1 MTYISLSVTDVAIG
15 SFLIVANGLLSLA
28 LGLRIERTLFIATVR
43 MVVQLTLVG
52 FVLTTVFESSSPLWT
67 GVIAV
72 IMITFAGYEVSARQ
86 DRKLSRAWSY
96 GLGAT
101 AMTFSSA
108 LVTLV
113 ALTTQIGPDPWYDPQ
128 YAIPLLGMIL
138 GNSMTGIALSLN
150 TLTTS
155 VARDRV
161 AIEAQLC
168 LGASRWQACG
178 PASRSAIRTGM
189 MPMINAMA
197 AAGLV
202 SLPGMMTGQI
212 LAGVP
217 PTEAVRYQ
225 ILIMF
230 LIVGATGLGVLIT
243 VFGGLGYLTDSR
255 HRLRGDRLTEFRVRR

>member
-1 MTYISLSVTDVAIG
+1 MTYISLSVSDLAIG
-15 SFLIVANGLLSLA
+15 AILIVANGLLSIA
-28 LGLRIERTLFIATVR
+28 LGLRLERTLAITTLR

-52 FVLTTVFESSSPLWT
+52 YILTTIFALASPLWT
-67 GVIAV
+67 GAIALV
-72 IMITFAGYEVSARQ
+72 MIGFAGYEVSARQ
-86 DRKLSRAWSY
+86 DRRLKGLWSY

-101 AMTFSSA
+101 AMTFSSV
-108 LVTLV
+108 LVTIM
-113 ALTTQIGPDPWYDPQ
+113 ALTTQIRPEPWFDPQ

-138 GNSMTGIALSLN
+138 GNSMTGVALALN
-150 TLTTS
+150 TLTS
-155 VARDRV
+155 GVARERV

-168 LGASRWQACG
+168 LGATRWQASG
-178 PASRSAIRTGM
+178 PVARSSIRNGM

-230 LIVGATGLGVLIT
+230 LIVGATGLGVLMT
-243 VFGGLGYLTDSR
+243 VYGGLAYLTDSR
-255 HRLRGDRLTEFRVRR
+255 HRLRLDRLRQARQN

>member
-1 MTYISLSVTDVAIG
+1 MTYISLSVADLAVG
-15 SFLIVANGLLSLA
+15 SLLIVANGALSLM
-28 LGLRIERTLFIATVR
+28 LGLKIERTLLVATLR
-43 MVVQLTLVG
+43 MIVQLTLVG
-52 FVLTTVFESSSPLWT
+52 YILTVVFDLSSPVWT
-67 GVIAV
+67 GLIAV
-72 IMITFAGYEVSARQ
+72 VMIVFAGYEVAARQ
-86 DRKLSRAWSY
+86 DRRLTGFWSY
-96 GLGAT
+96 GLGAA
-101 AMTFSSA
+101 AMSFSSA
-108 LVTLV
+108 LVTVL

-138 GNSMTGIALSLN
+138 GNSMTGIALSLS
-150 TLTTS
+150 TLTTG
-155 VARDRV
+155 VARDRA

-168 LGASRWQACG
+168 LGATRWVACG
-178 PASRSAIRTGM
+178 PLARSAIRTGL

-197 AAGLV
+197 AAGVV

-243 VFGGLGYLTDSR
+243 VFGGLFYLTDAR
-255 HRLRGDRLTEFRVRR
+255 HRLRLDRLRQARLR

>member
-1 MTYISLSVTDVAIG
+1 MTYISLSIYDVAIG
-15 SFLIVANGLLSLA
+15 SILIVANGVLSLA
-28 LGLRIERTLFIATVR
+28 LGLRFERTLLIATIR

-52 FVLTTVFESSSPLWT
+52 FVLTTVFESASPFWT
-67 GVIAV
+67 GVIAFV
-72 IMITFAGYEVSARQ
+72 MIAFAGYEVSARQ
-86 DRKLSRAWSY
+86 DRKLSGVWSY

-108 LVTLV
+108 LVTVL

-178 PASRSAIRTGM
+178 PALRSAIRTGM
-189 MPMINAMA
+189 MPMVNAMA

-243 VFGGLGYLTDSR
+243 TLGGLSYLTDTR
-255 HRLRGDRLTEFRVRR
+255 DRLRIDRLHQSQVR

>member
-1 MTYISLSVTDVAIG
+1 MTYISLSITDVAIG
-15 SFLIVANGLLSLA
+15 ALLIVANGLLSLM
-28 LGLRIERTLFIATVR
+28 LGLRFERTLFIASVR

-52 FVLTTVFESSSPLWT
+52 FILTTVFESSSPFWT
-67 GVIAV
+67 GMIALV
-72 IMITFAGYEVSARQ
+72 MIAFAGYEVSARQ
-86 DRKLSRAWSY
+86 ERRLVGLWSY

-101 AMTFSSA
+101 AMTFSST
-108 LVTLV
+108 LVTVL

-138 GNSMTGIALSLN
+138 GNSMTGIALGLN
-150 TLTTS
+150 TLTTA

-178 PASRSAIRTGM
+178 PVTRSAIRTGM

-225 ILIMF
+225 ILVMF
-230 LIVGATGLGVLIT
+230 LIVGATGLGVLIA
-243 VFGGLGYLTDSR
+243 VFGGLSYLTDAR
-255 HRLRGDRLTEFRVRR
+255 HRLRIDRLTQVRLR

>member
-1 MTYISLSVTDVAIG
+1 VTYISLSTADLALA
-15 SFLIVANGLLSLA
+15 SLLIVANGILSLL
-28 LGLRIERTLFIATVR
+28 LGLKLERTLAISMAR

-52 FVLTTVFESSSPLWT
+52 FILNLIFDLASPLWT
-67 GVIAV
+67 GLIALV
-72 IMITFAGYEVSARQ
+72 MVLFAGVEVVARQ
-86 DRKLSRAWSY
+86 ERKLSTVVSY
-96 GLGAT
+96 GLGAS
-101 AMTFSSA
+101 AMTFSSVV
-108 LVTLV
+108 VTVL

-138 GNSMTGIALSLN
+138 GNSMTGIALGLN
-150 TLTTS
+150 TLTTGMY
-155 VARDRV
+155 RDRA

-168 LGASRWQACG
+168 LGATRWQASG
-178 PASRSAIRTGM
+178 PVTRSAMRTGM

-197 AAGLV
+197 AAGVV

-230 LIVGATGLGVLIT
+230 LIVGATGLGVLMT
-243 VFGGLGYLTDSR
+243 VYGGLIKLTDSR
-255 HRLRGDRLTEFRVRR
+255 DRLRLDRLQRADDE

>member
-15 SFLIVANGLLSLA
+15 AILIVANGLLSFG
-28 LGLRIERTLFIATVR
+28 LGLKLERTLVIATLR

-52 FVLTTVFESSSPLWT
+52 YVLTAVFNVASPWWT
-67 GVIAV
+67 GAIALV
-72 IMITFAGYEVSARQ
+72 MIIFAGYEVAARQ
-86 DRKLSRAWSY
+86 DRRLKGVWSY

-101 AMTFSSA
+101 AMTFSST
-108 LVTLV
+108 LVTVL
-113 ALTTQIGPDPWYDPQ
+113 ALTTQIGPDLWYDPQ
-128 YAIPLLGMIL
+128 YTIPLLGMIL
-138 GNSMTGIALSLN
+138 GNSMTGIALGLS
-150 TLTTS
+150 TLTS
-155 VARDRV
+155 GVARDRV

-168 LGASRWQACG
+168 LGANRWQACG
-178 PASRSAIRTGM
+178 QMIRAAIRTGM

-230 LIVGATGLGVLIT
+230 LIVGATGIGVLMT
-243 VFGGLGYLTDSR
+243 VFGGLAYLTDSR
-255 HRLRGDRLTEFRVRR
+255 HRLRLDRLQPARMG